1 MAQKIKLSD
10 YIVNYLASIGVGDV
24 FMITG
29 GGAMHLNESFG
40 NHPHVRYYCNHH
52 EQAGAMAAEAYA
64 RIKGLGVCVVT
75 TGPGGVNTLNGVVGA
90 WLDSIPMLI
99 VSGQVKRETIKPT
112 EKLRQLGVQEL
123 NIVDIVR
130 PITKYAVIITKPEEI
145 RYHLEKAVHLAKS
158 GRPGPVWIDVPLD
171 VQASYIEESSLVGF
185 PSRELKPLFDKSK
198 LVEQVGETLKLLC
211 SSKRPVIFAGGG
223 VRLSGAQELLLKLAE
238 RFKIPILTAMSA
250 NDLVHS
256 DHKLFFGRPG
266 AFGGDRAGNFIIQN
280 SDLLISLGA
289 RLHLW
294 TIGFDYKNFARA
306 AKKIIVDIDKTE
318 LEKPTVRP
326 DIAIHGD
333 VKEFTTE
340 MLQQGKNLKMPRYI
354 SWLAYCKR
362 IKEKYPA
369 LLPVYK
375 KQKKFVNSYYFIDV
389 LSKCMKEGE
398 VIVTSDGTAFSC
410 TAQAIK
416 IKRDQRLIYNV
427 GCASMG
433 YGLPAAIGACIAN
446 AKKRVVCLEGDGSI
460 QLNIQELQTVVHYKL
475 PVKIFVFNNEG
486 YLSIRIT
493 QENFFKSHY
502 VGSNPQSG
510 VSFPDMR
517 KISKAYGI
525 PFARINNQTALEEKL
540 RHVLDAE
547 GPIICE
553 IMMDPGQPL
562 IPKIT
567 SVIKPDGRMIS
578 KPLEDMYPFLPRKEF
593 YQNMIIEPLKED

>member
-10 YIVNYLASIGVGDV
+10 YIVNYLASIGVKDV

-40 NHPHVRYYCNHH
+40 NNPHVRYYCNHH

-112 EKLRQLGVQEL
+112 KKLRQLGIQEL
-123 NIVDIVR
+123 NIVDIVK
-130 PITKYAVIITKPEEI
+130 PITKYAVTIWEPEKI
-145 RYHLEKAVHLAKS
+145 RYHLEKAVYLAKS

-171 VQASYIEESSLVGF
+171 VQAAYVEKNSLVGF
-185 PSRELKPLFDKSK
+185 HPREIKPLFNRSK
-198 LVEQVGETLKLLC
+198 LVEQVGETLGLLRN
-211 SSKRPVIFAGGG
+211 SRRPVIFAGGG

-266 AFGGDRAGNFIIQN
+266 AFGGERVGNFIIQN

-306 AKKIIVDIDKTE
+306 AKKIIVDIDKAE

-333 VKEFTTE
+333 AKEFITE
-340 MLQQGKNLKMPRYI
+340 MLQQGKNLKIPKY
-354 SWLAYCKR
+354 SDWLAYCRK

-369 LLPVYK
+369 VLPEYK

-389 LSKCMKEGE
+389 LSKVMTEGE
-398 VIVTSDGTAFSC
+398 VVVASDGTAFSC

-416 IKRDQRLIYNV
+416 IKRGQRLIYNV

-475 PVKIFVFNNEG
+475 PAKIFVFNNEG

-525 PFARINNQTALEEKL
+525 PFVRINNQTTLEEKL
-540 RHVLDAE
+540 RHMLDAE

-553 IMMDPGQPL
+553 IMMDPHQPL
-562 IPKIT
+562 IPKVT
-567 SVIKPDGRMIS
+567 SVMRPDGRMIS
-578 KPLEDMYPFLPRKEF
+578 KPLEDMYPFLPREEF

>member
-10 YIVNYLASIGVGDV
+10 YIVNYLASIGVEDV

-40 NHPHVRYYCNHH
+40 SHPHVSYYCNHH

-75 TGPGGVNTLNGVVGA
+75 TGPGGANTLNGVVGA

-112 EKLRQLGVQEL
+112 KKLRQLGIQEL
-123 NIVDIVR
+123 NIVDIVK
-130 PITKYAVIITKPEEI
+130 PITKYAVTIWNPEEI
-145 RYHLEKAVHLAKS
+145 RYHLEKAVYLAKS

-171 VQASYIEESSLVGF
+171 VQAAYVEKNSLVGF
-185 PSRELKPLFDKSK
+185 HPREIKSLFNRSK
-198 LVEQVGETLKLLC
+198 LVEQVDETLGLLRN
-211 SSKRPVIFAGGG
+211 SRRPVIFAGGG

-238 RFKIPILTAMSA
+238 RFEIPILTAMSA

-256 DHKLFFGRPG
+256 NYKLFFGRPG

-333 VKEFTTE
+333 VKELTTE
-340 MLQQGKNLKMPRYI
+340 MLKQGENLKMPKYTG
-354 SWLAYCKR
+354 WLAYCKR

-369 LLPVYK
+369 LLPIYK

-389 LSKCMKEGE
+389 LSKCIKKGE

-416 IKRDQRLIYNV
+416 IKRGQRLIYNV

-502 VGSNPQSG
+502 VGSNLQSG

-525 PFARINNQTALEEKL
+525 PFVRINNQTALEEKL

-578 KPLEDMYPFLPRKEF
+578 KPLEDMYPFLPREEF